1 MALIKKFYFV
11 FVLLISLVIAPTHGN
26 ENGGHGNGLAVQEEA
41 VHHYHSIPGALL
53 NAGYTLMSH
62 ITEGTLLTLY
72 QGIDLDKANLTIFCP
87 TDEAFLAAG
96 LEEYIHRPSLE
107 LLQYHIAL
115 TKVDREDLETLIP
128 FGSKLD
134 TLRHDHPLVVTT
146 VGHAN
151 ASINNVPIEAWNLY
165 NNGKIVV
172 HGVHSFF
179 DPAFQTAEFPWL
191 SSSPINSNGTTE
203 NNTSSPAVSSSGPET
218 INAPSPIISSNG
230 PESSA
235 SSPINSSNGP
245 ETNTSVP
252 YWTRTLV
259 VILAVSL
266 VVFCAMLVRALTQK
280 FLISKVEVDT
290 PPKVFPSD
298 SKCKDPNVVSMAPVL
313 KIVITKV

>member
-26 ENGGHGNGLAVQEEA
+26 ENGLAVQEEA

-134 TLRHDHPLVVTT
+134 TLRHHHPLVVTT
-146 VGHAN
+146 LGHAN

-165 NNGKIVV
+165 NDGKIVV

-179 DPAFQTAEFPWL
+179 DPAFQTAQF
-191 SSSPINSNGTTE
+191 
-203 NNTSSPAVSSSGPET
+203 
-218 INAPSPIISSNG
+218 
-230 PESSA
+230 
-235 SSPINSSNGP
+235 PINSSNGTA
-245 ETNTSVP
+245 ETNTSVT

-266 VVFCAMLVRALTQK
+266 VVFCAMLVRALTHK

-290 PPKVFPSD
+290 SPKLFPSD